1 MQTMNMNGRVA
12 LVTGASQG
20 IGEGIARALHASGA
34 KVALLARNAARLQGV
49 TDSLG
54 NTAFAAVGDVTDA
67 ASLARAV
74 AAAEEALG
82 PIDIL
87 VNNAGGLHS
96 TTGELFRP
104 FEQVPDEDWVGTWE
118 LNVLSAVRTSRLLA
132 PGMAARGWGR
142 IINISSESGSQPD
155 PVAIEYA
162 SAKGALNLFSKGL
175 SKAYADRG
183 VLVNVVSPA
192 FVDTPILR
200 AILAQQEGAADV
212 AGDDLA
218 QHYLAAFRPNIG
230 IGRPCTPED
239 VAAAVL
245 FLASNAAGFVTGID
259 LRVDGGSVSTL

>member
-1 MQTMNMNGRVA
+1 MSMSGRVA

-20 IGEGIARALHASGA
+20 IGEGIARALHAKGA
-34 KVALLARNAARLQGV
+34 RVALLARNAARLRSV
-49 TDSLG
+49 TDALG
-54 NTAFAAVGDVTDA
+54 DGAFAAVGDVTDA
-67 ASLARAV
+67 ASLAKAV

-87 VNNAGGLHS
+87 VNNAGGLVSS
-96 TTGELFRP
+96 TGGLFRP
-104 FEQVPDEDWVGTWE
+104 FEQVPDVDWTATWE
-118 LNVLSAVRTSRLLA
+118 LNVLSAVRVSRLLA
-132 PGMAARGWGR
+132 PGMARRGWGR

-155 PVAIEYA
+155 SVAIEYA

-175 SKAYADRG
+175 SKAYAGRG

-192 FVDTPILR
+192 YVDTPILR
-200 AILAQQEGAADV
+200 DLLAQQESAADV
-212 AGDDLA
+212 APGDLA

-230 IGRPCTPED
+230 VGRPCTPED

-245 FLASNAAGFVTGID
+245 FLASDAAGFVTGIE